1 MSDPMDTLL
10 GENRLV
16 ITAGS
21 GGVGKT
27 TMAATLAVRAAMM
40 GKRVAVLTIDPA
52 KRLANALGLPSLSGE
67 LQRVPPAVFRQAGI
81 SGQGEM
87 WAMMLDT
94 KSTGHQMVKRF
105 APTPAKAQ
113 EILANRYY
121 QYFSDSLAGT
131 QEYMAVEQVRAMAQE
146 GGFDLM
152 VLDTPPAVNAL
163 DFLDA
168 PDRLLDGLQSKPMQ
182 MLRSDAGNGIAARL
196 ASRGKGLV
204 LRGFNRLTG
213 GPFLTELT
221 TFLTVFG
228 SILDALKDASVAVQ
242 SLLRAPSTQ
251 FLLVATPARS
261 NLEEALRFRKELTS
275 RGLNFGGYVI
285 NRVHQPLPSIAATTQ
300 DVAEAL
306 KASPFAEASDTER
319 QTIADALLAGL
330 TAHNHLATMD
340 ATIIERLGLVDD
352 ATLYQV
358 PLQTDEIR
366 DLSGLA
372 AVARSVIGK

>member
-1 MSDPMDTLL
+1 MSDRLDGLMNR
-10 GENRLV
+10 NRLV

-27 TMAATLAVRAAMM
+27 TMAATLAVRAAIQ

-52 KRLANALGLPSLSGE
+52 KRLANALSLPTLSGE
-67 LQRVPPAVFRQAGI
+67 LQRVPTTVFERAGLQ
-81 SGQGEM
+81 GTGEM

-94 KSTGHQMVKRF
+94 KSTGDQMVQRF
-105 APTPAKAQ
+105 APDSDKARD
-113 EILANRYY
+113 ILNNRYY

-131 QEYMAVEQVRAMAQE
+131 QEYMAVEQVRALAQE
-146 GGFDLM
+146 GDFDLL

-168 PDRLLDGLQSKPMQ
+168 PERLLDGLQSKPMQ
-182 MLRSDAGNGIAARL
+182 MLRNEPGDSITARL
-196 ASRGKGLV
+196 ANRGKGLV

-221 TFLTVFG
+221 EFLTVFG

-242 SLLRAPSTQ
+242 RLLRAPSTQ
-251 FLLVATPARS
+251 FLLVTTPARS
-261 NLEEALRFRKELTS
+261 NVEEALRFRKELAA
-275 RGLNFGGYVI
+275 RGFNFGGFMV
-285 NRVHQPLPSIAATTQ
+285 NRVHQALPPTSATPQEVALALSSGAFSDAPL
-300 DVAEAL
+300 E
-306 KASPFAEASDTER
+306 ER
-319 QTIADALLAGL
+319 VTIAQSLLAGL
-330 TAHNHLATMD
+330 DAHNHLAEMD
-340 ATIIERLGLVDD
+340 TAVIERLARVEG

-372 AVARSVIGK
+372 CVAKSVTD